1 MAAFDTQSGHI
12 FGLCRPRY
20 EAPKA
25 SSAEWIKLERCGH
38 RFQRTLTKVSSCL
51 MGVGIDRIIAD
62 TMREMVISRQLWS
75 SWNLGTKDMIA
86 IPLQKPR
93 TTIAD
98 I

>member
-1 MAAFDTQSGHI
+1 MKGMTRRD
-12 FGLCRPRY
+12 CRMWHWRIP
-20 EAPKA
+20 
-25 SSAEWIKLERCGH
+25 L
-38 RFQRTLTKVSSCL
+38 RTLTKVSLCL